1 VTRSRSRSD
10 VRRRAHRVVIATM
23 AVLLLAFASS
33 LFWGPYAARELSRAL
48 IAGSSHFRVAQ
59 VYVVGNRR
67 LATPLLLD
75 LAKVRKGDAL
85 FGVPCAAV
93 KARVEKHSWIR
104 CAQVRRHFPDAI
116 EIRVWER
123 EPAAALRGNGMMVV
137 TTDSVVVAPL
147 LQNWSWDLPIL
158 TPPRVLNVADGQRLR
173 DPMTL
178 AMLREV
184 LKVRN
189 VSSVAWHNLSELYV
203 SDTDMRAV
211 LNKPP
216 IELLLGRG
224 VGELDWI
231 AALRLVQENQRN
243 GNMLC
248 QRVDLRV
255 PGKVILGFQPLT
267 SREPISG

>member
-10 VRRRAHRVVIATM
+10 VRRRGHRVVAAT
-23 AVLLLAFASS
+23 VTTLLLVAVSS
-33 LFWGPYAARELSRAL
+33 LFWGPVAARELSHAL
-48 IAGSSHFRVAQ
+48 VAGSSHLRVTQ
-59 VYVVGNRR
+59 VYVAGNHR
-67 LATPLLLD
+67 LGSPLILQ
-75 LAKVRKGDAL
+75 LAGVKKGQAM
-85 FGVPCAAV
+85 FAVSCASV

-104 CAQVRRHFPDAI
+104 CAQVRRHFPDAV

-123 EPAAALRGNGMMVV
+123 EPAAALRDNGLLVV
-137 TTDSVVVAPL
+137 TTDSIVVAPL
-147 LQNWSWDLPIL
+147 AQNWSWDLPIL
-158 TPPRVLNVADGQRLR
+158 TPPRTLNISDGQQLR
-173 DPMTL
+173 DPTTL

-184 LKVRN
+184 LKVRH
-189 VSSVAWHNLSELYV
+189 VSLEAWHNLSELYV

-211 LNKPP
+211 LIKPP

-231 AALRLVQENQRN
+231 AALRLVHDNQRN
-243 GNMLC
+243 GEMLC